1 MLQNASYVFFQKK
14 KNNKIS
20 RLRKKRKKYHPA
32 GVEPETFEVY
42 PLRHA
47 TIAETQSICEIN
59 CI

>member
-1 MLQNASYVFFQKK
+1 MLPNASYMFFLKK
-14 KNNKIS
+14 KKKTKS
-20 RLRKKRKKYHPA
+20 TDYEKKRKKYHLA

-47 TIAETQSICEIN
+47 TIAESICEIN